1 MVKKKKRNSLQRQL
15 FIIGL
20 LAIPIIQFCIFYI
33 YVNFS
38 SIIMAFRTMEKG
50 EWVWSMKNFKDLFK
64 EIKQEDSIFWISLK
78 NTGLY
83 FVQGF
88 ITSIITGFI
97 ISYFLYSG
105 VPGAKVYRILL
116 FLPGMISSVVIV
128 QLFKMFIGLHGPIPW
143 VVQQIK
149 GLEYRPQLLE
159 EPKFATK
166 TLLAYNIWFGLA
178 GNLVLYL
185 GAFNRIPKD
194 VLEYGKIDG
203 VSWARE
209 LFQIILPLVWP
220 TMITF
225 ITIQITGIFGA
236 SGPIFLFTQ
245 GNADTSTIA
254 YWLWDKMYRAK
265 GVSTSPQL
273 NYASAIG
280 LFFTLIALPIV
291 FSVRWGLGKLQ
302 ENIEY

>member
-15 FIIGL
+15 FIIAL
-20 LAIPIIQFCIFYI
+20 LALPIIQFCIFYI

-38 SIIMAFRTMEKG
+38 SIVMAFRTLEKG
-50 EWVWSMKNFKDLFK
+50 KWVWSMNNFEALFK
-64 EIKQEDSIFWISLK
+64 EIKTEDSIFWISLK

-83 FVQGF
+83 FIQGF
-88 ITSIITGFI
+88 TTSIITGFI

-105 VPGAKVYRILL
+105 VPGSKVYRILL

-128 QLFKMFIGLHGPIPW
+128 LLFSMFVGRGGPIPW
-143 VVQQIK
+143 VVQKIK
-149 GLEYRPQLLE
+149 GLPVRPVLLGE
-159 EPKFATK
+159 SKYATK

-203 VSWARE
+203 VSWVRE

-225 ITIQITGIFGA
+225 ITIQITGLFGA

-245 GNADTSTIA
+245 GEYKTSTVA
-254 YWLWDKMYRAK
+254 YWLWDKIYKVK

-291 FSVRWGLGKLQ
+291 FGVRWGLGKLQ

>member
-1 MVKKKKRNSLQRQL
+1 MVKKKKRNSVQRQL
-15 FIIGL
+15 FIVGL
-20 LAIPIIQFCIFYI
+20 LAVPIIQFCIFYI

-38 SIIMAFRTMEKG
+38 SIIMAFRTLEKG
-50 EWVWSMKNFKDLFK
+50 KWVWSMNNFEALFK
-64 EIKQEDSIFWISLK
+64 EIKTEDSIFWISLK

-83 FVQGF
+83 FIQGF
-88 ITSIITGFI
+88 TTSIVTGFI

-128 QLFKMFIGLHGPIPW
+128 LLFSMFVGRGGPIPW
-143 VVQQIK
+143 IVQQVK
-149 GLEYRPQLLE
+149 DLPVRPVLLGE
-159 EPKFATK
+159 SKYATK

-194 VLEYGKIDG
+194 VLEYGKLDG
-203 VSWARE
+203 VSWVRE

-225 ITIQITGIFGA
+225 ITIQITGLFGA

-245 GNADTSTIA
+245 GEYKTSTVA
-254 YWLWDKMYRAK
+254 YWLWDKIYKVK

-291 FSVRWGLGKLQ
+291 FAVRWGLGKLQ